1 MLPAPSVAVAV
12 KVTLVA
18 VWGNTTETVTEE
30 PPDLLPEIAP
40 DHDSVVDWMPE
51 ASEAEAVKVPDDPHE
66 TQLGPLMLTDGGV
79 TSGGWVVVVGG
90 GGGGGGAGGGGGG
103 GAGGAVVAGAV
114 VTGADPSPPPPRGT
128 DEVVVEP
135 GSTTW
140 ADTGG

>member
-18 VWGNTTETVTEE
+18 VWGNTTETVTED

-40 DHDSVVDWMPE
+40 DHDSVVDWTPE
-51 ASEAEAVKVPDDPHE
+51 ASEAQAVKVPDDPHE

-90 GGGGGGAGGGGGG
+90 GGGGGAGGGGGG

-114 VTGADPSPPPPRGT
+114 VTGADSSPPPPRGT